1 MEFNKYKEQGDY
13 HWKIYS
19 AGTDPYVKHVDRVVS
34 WIGPGRTIDIGAG
47 DGLITSKIIASGDKT
62 VPNDIPKCIG
72 IDDNQIAV
80 NLAKQHGI
88 EVKLISIYN
97 IRCPYLSYFDNAFM
111 GDVIEHLAYPDKA
124 LLRVKAIL
132 KMGGHLYITTPPA
145 YSNGQLHDNYHY
157 KEYTAEKL
165 HKFVEQFGFKL
176 VEPIQTA
183 NVRMYAKFKKVR

>member
-1 MEFNKYKEQGDY
+1 MEFDKYKNLGDY

-34 WIGPGRTIDIGAG
+34 WIGPGKTIDIGAG
-47 DGLITSKIIASGDKT
+47 DGLITSKISSCT
-62 VPNDIPKCIG
+62 G
-72 IDDNQIAV
+72 IDDNPIAV
-80 NLAKQHGI
+80 KLAKQHGV
-88 EVKLISIYN
+88 EVKLLSIYN

-145 YSNGQLHDNYHY
+145 YSNGQLHDKHHY
-157 KEYTAEKL
+157 REYTAEKL
-165 HKFVEQFGFKL
+165 HKFVEQFGFQL